1 MIISS
6 WQPLEQMTI
15 RGMKYMFVIFNYAK
29 LLKRIIEVFGCIEN
43 FAIQMEMSKRKMES
57 RLYNVSEF
65 SSSEIEHAVELLKI
79 HPLDIS
85 THFFDIAVCRQ

>member
-1 MIISS
+1 
-6 WQPLEQMTI
+6 
-15 RGMKYMFVIFNYAK
+15 MFVIFNYAK
-29 LLKRIIEVFGCIEN
+29 LLKRIVDVFGSN
-43 FAIQMEMSKRKMES
+43 DTFATAMSMSKRKMES